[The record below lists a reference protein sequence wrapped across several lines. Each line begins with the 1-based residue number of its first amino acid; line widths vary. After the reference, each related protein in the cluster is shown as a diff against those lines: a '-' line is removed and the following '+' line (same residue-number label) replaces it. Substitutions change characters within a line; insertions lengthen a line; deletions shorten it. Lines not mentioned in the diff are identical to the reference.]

1 MRLGQ
6 LGRLL
11 GAAAVTALALLGA
24 PVNSPSASADPCP
37 DVDVV
42 FARGTN
48 EPPGLGPTG
57 EAFVAA
63 LRSDA
68 GGKTVGVYPVNYPA
82 STDFS
87 TGVDGIRDARAHVLD
102 MAATCPTT
110 KMVLGGFSQ
119 GAAVIGFVTSD
130 KVPDGLPDGIDPGNI
145 PTPLSPDVARHVA
158 AVALFGEPSSRFMET
173 IGQPPVRIGALY
185 APKVIKMCADGDVV
199 CSDQGGDFGPHGLY
213 PLNGMTN
220 QAASFA
226 VSKL

>member
-1 MRLGQ
+1 MGVGQ
-6 LGRLL
+6 FGRLF
-11 GAAAVTALALLGA
+11 GAAATTALALLGA

-63 LRSDA
+63 LRTQEA
-68 GGKTVGVYPVNYPA
+68 AKTVGVYPVNYPA

-87 TGVDGIRDARAHVLD
+87 TGVDGIRDASAHVLD
-102 MAATCPTT
+102 MAATCPKT

-130 KVPDGLPDGIDPGNI
+130 KVPDGIPDSIDPGGI
-145 PTPLSPDVARHVA
+145 PKPMSPDVANHVA
-158 AVALFGEPSSRFMET
+158 AVALFGEPSNRFMQT
-173 IGQPPVRIGALY
+173 IGQPPVRIGPLY
-185 APKVIKMCADGDVV
+185 APKVIKLCADGDVI
-199 CSDQGGDFGPHGLY
+199 CSDQGDFGAHGTY
-213 PLNGMTN
+213 PLNGMTT

-226 VSKL
+226 ASKL